1 MHLEGFKCRIGAC
14 LFAAGHFDALVLS
27 NVLSNPVQAKVSTSD
42 FHDRCEAAK
51 SLQEGIR
58 NIALAIKRRPQF
70 RRSQSFRKRS
80 PEMGPEKWRICSILR
95 VCSTKQEPG
104 VPNANCCHFNPE
116 LGVLTSGQ
124 RSSSYKPKIPRMSG
138 IWELKLLEADDV
150 HKHHQGNQHS

>member
-1 MHLEGFKCRIGAC
+1 MMQQHPSGHLEGFKCRIGAC

-80 PEMGPEKWRICSILR
+80 GNGSGKVENLLDTPGMFHKTRTRC
-95 VCSTKQEPG
+95 TK
-104 VPNANCCHFNPE
+104 CE
-116 LGVLTSGQ
+116 LLSLQ
-124 RSSSYKPKIPRMSG
+124 SG
-138 IWELKLLEADDV
+138 IGSSNKWPALFLVQAKD
-150 HKHHQGNQHS
+150 S